1 MDVCP
6 ICKDCEKCDI
16 ELDCHHKFC
25 KKCII
30 TWRNISLSCPICRQ
44 VTIELNKK
52 LSNKIITRKSWRE
65 KKDEVIEDLKE
76 LFNKI
81 VDFSNV
87 TIRISILIKIFEY
100 VNNYPLLMIETEC
113 FKDSINKKIVELN
126 NELKNTIDD
135 ESNKLKLRNTM
146 NITKNIIQLIG

>member
-6 ICKDCEKCDI
+6 ICKDCKKCDI

-25 KKCII
+25 KKCIV

-52 LSNKIITRKSWRE
+52 LSSKIITRKIWKE
-65 KKDEVIEDLKE
+65 EKDEVIKDLKE

-81 VDFSNV
+81 INFSNV

-113 FKDSINKKIVELN
+113 FKDSIKKKIVELN

-135 ESNKLKLRNTM
+135 ESNKLKLKNTM
-146 NITKNIIQLIG
+146 NITKSIIQLIG